1 MEPSDEDILDICVG
15 RSWTGGRIEV
25 VACGTAGGRIEVIV
39 GGVKVILVGGTAR
52 RSSGGGTGV
61 VLRGDFLLSNVLP
74 LLLELVELSLL
85 LS

>member
-39 GGVKVILVGGTAR
+39 GGVKVIVGGTTR
-52 RSSGGGTGV
+52 QSSGGGTGV